1 MCRGGAWG
9 QEVHQT
15 SHAAVQREIAVKK
28 KKKAVNALSLLAGEF
43 FLFLFPQGPVPTQ
56 G

>member
-9 QEVHQT
+9 REVHQT
-15 SHAAVQREIAVKK
+15 SHAAVQRKIAVKEP
-28 KKKAVNALSLLAGEF
+28 VNTPSLLAGEF
-43 FLFLFPQGPVPTQ
+43 FLFPQGPVPTQ